1 MGKKWNIIYCGNRP
15 KRAKFPPSFKYH
27 WYIYISFKTS
37 MQGTQVWSLGQEGT
51 PGEGNGNSLQYS
63 CLEKPHGQRG
73 LAGHSPW
80 GRKESDMTERLAWRM
95 MHKNVHRSI
104 ILRAKERKLLK
115 CPSQS
120 WRTDQGN
127 AYLHTGMLLDDD
139 NHWDTDS
146 RTLWRNS
153 LAFSQPVF
161 YIGGPNLQPPPCP
174 AQAVGEL
181 RSLRVL
187 ADSWNCQMSQVP
199 KSGER
204 RSFPLLRN
212 AFSSRGPTFLL
223 NCLFL
228 TGL

>member
-1 MGKKWNIIYCGNRP
+1 MLHDKETSNLISLKNKPYFLLVLHECCIPTVVPLGSAWFSPAQLHSLLTPDTGLNEYLLSGFILSSWFGAGS
-15 KRAKFPPSFKYH
+15 RA
-27 WYIYISFKTS
+27 TS
-37 MQGTQVWSLGQEGT
+37 R
-51 PGEGNGNSLQYS
+51 
-63 CLEKPHGQRG
+63 K
-73 LAGHSPW
+73 LA
-80 GRKESDMTERLAWRM
+80 LC
-95 MHKNVHRSI
+95 HKNVHRSI

>member
-1 MGKKWNIIYCGNRP
+1 MKSCVHRKP
-15 KRAKFPPSFKYH
+15 
-27 WYIYISFKTS
+27 
-37 MQGTQVWSLGQEGT
+37 GTQMFIAAFVIT
-51 PGEGNGNSLQYS
+51 
-63 CLEKPHGQRG
+63 EK
-73 LAGHSPW
+73 
-80 GRKESDMTERLAWRM
+80 RKQ
-95 MHKNVHRSI
+95 
-104 ILRAKERKLLK
+104 LK
-115 CPSQS
+115 CQITKLVDRS
-120 WRTDQGN
+120 RKCLL
-127 AYLHTGMLLDDD
+127 YLHTRTLLDD

-161 YIGGPNLQPPPCP
+161 YIGGPDLQPPPCP

-181 RSLRVL
+181 WSLRVL

-204 RSFPLLRN
+204 TSFPLLRN

-228 TGL
+228 PGL